1 MMPKLQNLS
10 VIYKIFVILVCTAL
24 LFTLCVSCA
33 RYLDYCPVDFAVF
46 RTATRVALRG
56 GNPYD
61 VSIRNG
67 YTGLFYSFYNPP
79 WIIPFLVPFT
89 ILPERYGLALL
100 WCCTFITYAYL
111 VFNTKPTKQTILLI
125 FTSAPMILDL
135 YYGQINFLVW
145 LGLLLPPPIG
155 LLFLALKP
163 QIGFGV
169 ILYRIMCAWKSNGW
183 YGLMRLIWPL
193 ALISIISFVIYGFW
207 PMGWQHMTVGEEQ
220 SGLWPYFLPLG
231 VGLVVYAIKQKSC
244 EHAILAMPFVAP
256 HIWTHSLVG
265 WLLQLQKYPKLL
277 RLACIGLWVYEFLN
291 SVLKII

>member
-1 MMPKLQNLS
+1 M
-10 VIYKIFVILVCTAL
+10 AL
-24 LFTLCVSCA
+24 LFALCTSCA
-33 RYLDYCPVDFAVF
+33 WYLDYCPVDFAVF
-46 RTATRVALRG
+46 RAATQVALCG
-56 GNPYD
+56 ENPYN
-61 VSIRNG
+61 VSIQNG

-79 WIIPFLVPFT
+79 WIIPFLIPFT

-100 WCCTFITYAYL
+100 WCCTLIIYAYL
-111 VFNTKPTKQTILLI
+111 VFNTKPTKQTILLV

-169 ILYRIMCAWKSNGW
+169 MIYWIVCALKGGGW
-183 YGLMRLIWPL
+183 SGVARLIWPL
-193 ALISIISFVIYGFW
+193 VLILTISFAIYGFW
-207 PMGWQHMTVGEEQ
+207 PMCWQHVAVGEEQ
-220 SGLWPYFLPLG
+220 SRLWPYFLPLG
-231 VGLVVYAIKQKSC
+231 LGLVVYALKQESH
-244 EHAILAMPFVAP
+244 EHAILAMPFIAP

-277 RLACIGLWVYEFLN
+277 QLAYIGLWVYEFLN
-291 SVLKII
+291 SIFKVI